1 MKKKTAD
8 DKKARKITQHAK
20 SKWKTIADEV
30 LSGAVAGAEGPPIHD
45 GPPPFD
51 PGPPPPYSATLG
63 RVAPKWVPDAEAP
76 MCMNCEARFTF
87 TKRRHHCRACGKVR
101 KIVLGKNFFNRKL
114 IFISYS
120 SMETILVVVMKTC
133 YVVSFTLLMS
143 SNNIWA
149 RT

>member
-1 MKKKTAD
+1 MN
-8 DKKARKITQHAK
+8 I
-20 SKWKTIADEV
+20 IADEV

-101 KIVLGKNFFNRKL
+101 KIVLLSCQPRV
-114 IFISYS
+114 
-120 SMETILVVVMKTC
+120 TVMSCFVYK
-133 YVVSFTLLMS
+133 VS
-143 SNNIWA
+143 
-149 RT
+149 RD